1 MEEDDQYGQLQM
13 KDLLLE
19 YLKHIILQTTNFM
32 DNDMKQISLCSIDK
46 NKELNIKLK

>member
-13 KDLLLE
+13 KDLFLE
-19 YLKHIILQTTNFM
+19 YLKHIMLQTANFM
-32 DNDMKQISLCSIDK
+32 DYDQKQISLCAMDK